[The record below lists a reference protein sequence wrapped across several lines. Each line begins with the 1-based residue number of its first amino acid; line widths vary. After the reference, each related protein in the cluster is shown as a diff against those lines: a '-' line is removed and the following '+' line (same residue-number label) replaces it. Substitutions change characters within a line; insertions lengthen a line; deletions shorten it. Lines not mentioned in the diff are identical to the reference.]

1 QFKGHTDAVWSLSLQ
16 DELRLL
22 ASAGADEL
30 VLLWKA
36 AAEVSS
42 EEDGDSS
49 EERGLALLP
58 PAFPLQALVPPPL
71 LGTGEDAAEF
81 GIPTGVAWAPSNSSG
96 ASARLICGSRNAGS
110 CCAMDAERGVA
121 VYPAR
126 AMGGEAAAVL
136 AIACHRSQD
145 LAVSGH
151 VDRCA
156 RVFSPLTGRQICEL
170 SGHGDV

>member
-1 QFKGHTDAVWSLSLQ
+1 
-16 DELRLL
+16 
-22 ASAGADEL
+22 
-30 VLLWKA
+30 
-36 AAEVSS
+36 
-42 EEDGDSS
+42 
-49 EERGLALLP
+49 
-58 PAFPLQALVPPPL
+58 
-71 LGTGEDAAEF
+71 
-81 GIPTGVAWAPSNSSG
+81 
-96 ASARLICGSRNAGS
+96 
-110 CCAMDAERGVA
+110 MDAERGVA

-170 SGHGDV
+170 SGHGDVVTAVALDPFGTGFEIATGCHDGILRLFDIRTSRCFQEVTLHERMHDEAIHS